1 MGKCINQFKNLLKVK
16 RSSFLKVKRHR
27 PDVGVQ
33 QFFEK
38 ESSTYSY
45 LLYDQETGD
54 GIFIDPVYETY
65 ERDLKWIKDLGIKL
79 LYILETHVH
88 ADHKTGSWEIKK
100 ATEAKTC
107 LSATSGVKNADLL
120 LDDGQ
125 TIEFGNFSLKAF
137 NTPGHT
143 NGCMSYYVDGML
155 FTGDALFIRG
165 CGRTDFQEGDPHTLF
180 KSVRDLLFSY
190 PDETLIYPGHDYKG
204 VSFSTVG
211 EEKKFNP
218 RLKLD
223 HSEEDFV
230 KIMNGLNL
238 AYPKKIDVSLPHNL
252 VCGKEN

>member
-1 MGKCINQFKNLLKVK
+1 MKF
-16 RSSFLKVKRHR
+16 KRHR
-27 PDVGVQ
+27 PEVGVQ

-45 LLYDQETGD
+45 LLYDQEVGE
-54 GIFIDPVYETY
+54 GLFIDPVYESY
-65 ERDLKWIKDLGIKL
+65 ERDLKWIHDLGIKL
-79 LYILETHVH
+79 LYVLETHVH
-88 ADHKTGSWEIKK
+88 ADHRTGSWEVKK
-100 ATEAKTC
+100 ATGAETC
-107 LSATSGVKNADLL
+107 LSATSGVKNADIL

-125 TIEFGNFSLKAF
+125 LLRFGRFSLKAF

-143 NGCMSYYVDGML
+143 NGCMSYFVDGML

-165 CGRTDFQEGDPHTLF
+165 CGRTDFQEGSPHTLF
-180 KSVRDLLFSY
+180 KSVRDILFSY
-190 PDETLIYPGHDYKG
+190 PNETLVYPGHDYKG

-211 EEKKFNP
+211 EEKKLNP

-252 VCGKEN
+252 VCGKENTAS